1 MKLVTSLKE
10 VTLLENIEPIVG
22 GLVKSSIDNNATGLI
37 VQLLNNDEVMV
48 LWSVIPKNVE
58 KKFGEIW

>member
-1 MKLVTSLKE
+1 MKLVTNLKE
-10 VTLLENIEPIVG
+10 VTMLEDVEPIVG

-37 VQLLNNDEVMV
+37 VQLLNNEEIMV

>member
-1 MKLVTSLKE
+1 MKLVTNLKE
-10 VTLLENIEPIVG
+10 VTMLEDVEPIVG
-22 GLVKSSIDNNATGLI
+22 GLVKSSIDNNAIGLI
-37 VQLLNNDEVMV
+37 VQLLNNEEIMV

>member
-1 MKLVTSLKE
+1 M
-10 VTLLENIEPIVG
+10 LEDVEPIVG

-37 VQLLNNDEVMV
+37 VQLLNNEEIMV

>member
-37 VQLLNNDEVMV
+37 VQLLNNDEIMV

>member
-1 MKLVTSLKE
+1 MKLVTNLKD
-10 VTLLENIEPIVG
+10 VTMLEDVEPIVG

-37 VQLLNNDEVMV
+37 VQLLNNEEIMV